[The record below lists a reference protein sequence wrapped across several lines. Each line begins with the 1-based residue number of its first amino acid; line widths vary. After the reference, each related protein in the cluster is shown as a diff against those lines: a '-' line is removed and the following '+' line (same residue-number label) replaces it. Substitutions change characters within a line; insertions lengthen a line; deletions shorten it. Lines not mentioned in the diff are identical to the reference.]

1 MGLDVHVQDVRL
13 FVCARSSN
21 QLFFFYT
28 RFSSLALVGAVSVAV
43 EAILAQF
50 SSSRTVVQKVST
62 CWFDD
67 SSYKDCVLFHLL
79 VMFFWLNVMV
89 Y

>member
-21 QLFFFYT
+21 QLYT

-50 SSSRTVVQKVST
+50 SSSRTVVQKVSI

-67 SSYKDCVLFHLL
+67 SS
-79 VMFFWLNVMV
+79 
-89 Y
+89 

>member
-13 FVCARSSN
+13 FVRARSSN
-21 QLFFFYT
+21 QLLLLLFNFFFFYT

-67 SSYKDCVLFHLL
+67 SS
-79 VMFFWLNVMV
+79 
-89 Y
+89 